1 MFLSP
6 GTKGGGRRKDQILEV
21 IGESHREK
29 AGDQK
34 SGPLAERH
42 SQTQTSLQRGSWG
55 NEYPDARVQ
64 PQWIQGI
71 RSGDGV
77 GEDQETTA

>member
-1 MFLSP
+1 MTGTLSQ
-6 GTKGGGRRKDQILEV
+6 GTCTQPPNEDI
-21 IGESHREK
+21 S
-29 AGDQK
+29 AG
-34 SGPLAERH
+34 
-42 SQTQTSLQRGSWG
+42 
-55 NEYPDARVQ
+55 VQ